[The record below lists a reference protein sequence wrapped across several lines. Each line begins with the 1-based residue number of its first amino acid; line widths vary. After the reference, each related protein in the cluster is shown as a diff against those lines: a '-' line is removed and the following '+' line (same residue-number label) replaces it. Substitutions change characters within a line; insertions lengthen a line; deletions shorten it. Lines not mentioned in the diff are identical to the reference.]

1 MGLSRAWGLGWLD
14 AWATSSLLRDSF
26 GSNNGMIDLGGSGVI
41 HLVGGLSALVGAL
54 LVGPRAGRFDE
65 EGKAREI
72 YSGNGA
78 LQSVGALL
86 VLVGFFG
93 LTCGRV
99 LMLSDGNANV
109 AAKVAVNV
117 TIAAASS
124 CIFAVLISVFV
135 SSRFELAMALQGK
148 TASSASAASLLALL
162 PPYASAASF
171 ALLGPGDSVPVSA
184 AVPPSLRLLLTN
196 GWLLKA

>member
-1 MGLSRAWGLGWLD
+1 MSRAWGLGWLD
-14 AWATSSLLRDSF
+14 AWAASSLLRDSF
-26 GSNNGMIDLGGSGVI
+26 GFNNGMIDLGGSGVI

-86 VLVGFFG
+86 VFVGFFG

-99 LMLSDGNANV
+99 LMISDGNANV

-135 SSRFELAMALQGK
+135 SSKFELAMALQGT
-148 TASSASAASLLALL
+148 TAKSASDASLAACVRICSLLCVAWAGRLDSSFCGCATVAPLADNKRM
-162 PPYASAASF
+162 
-171 ALLGPGDSVPVSA
+171 GV
-184 AVPPSLRLLLTN
+184 
-196 GWLLKA
+196 KA